1 MTDYK
6 AQDQYK
12 NLMRHMESLRG
23 LTYTTDETPDV
34 HFTILSV
41 GDDSREGTFV
51 ISVVSLDISEKMH
64 NFTGSSSVGLV
75 LKHALSDIRLS
86 RESVTQLTVR
96 LTLDL
101 LAAAEAGIAM
111 S

>member
-1 MTDYK
+1 MIDYK

-41 GDDSREGTFV
+41 GDDSREGIFV
-51 ISVVSLDISEKMH
+51 ISVASLDLSGKMH
-64 NFTGSSSVGLV
+64 NFTSSSSVGLV
-75 LKHALSDIRLS
+75 LKHSLRDIRLD

-101 LAAAEAGIAM
+101 RAAAEAGIAM
-111 S
+111 P